1 MSLKTVKAVF
11 MASAVYDIL
20 LALIFGLFYKPVY
33 NTFQTTLPNHAGYI
47 QLIAMY
53 ILIFGIG
60 FWFVAKNPAAH
71 LGIIRLGIM
80 MKLAFIVVVFG
91 HLFFGS
97 VPNFYV
103 PFAAIDT
110 AFLVLFIMAESLVR
124 RIAQPV

>member
-20 LALIFGLFYKPVY
+20 LGLVFGLFYKAVY

>member
-11 MASAVYDIL
+11 MASAVYDIVL
-20 LALIFGLFYKPVY
+20 GLIFGLFYKPVY

-53 ILIFGIG
+53 LLIFGIG

-80 MKLAFIVVVFG
+80 MKLAFIVVVMG

-103 PFAAIDT
+103 PFAVIDA
-110 AFLVLFIMAESLVR
+110 AFLVLFVMAESFVR
-124 RIAQPV
+124 RIAQPA

>member
-11 MASAVYDIL
+11 MASAVYDIVL
-20 LALIFGLFYKPVY
+20 GLIFGLFYKPVY

-53 ILIFGIG
+53 LLIFGIG

-80 MKLAFIVVVFG
+80 MKLAFIVVVMG

-103 PFAAIDT
+103 PFAVIDA
-110 AFLVLFIMAESLVR
+110 AFLMLFVMAESFVR
-124 RIAQPV
+124 RIAQPA

>member
-11 MASAVYDIL
+11 MASAVYDIVL
-20 LALIFGLFYKPVY
+20 GLIFGLFYKPVY

-53 ILIFGIG
+53 LLIFGIG

-80 MKLAFIVVVFG
+80 MKLAFIVVVMG

-103 PFAAIDT
+103 PFAVIDA
-110 AFLVLFIMAESLVR
+110 AFLVLFVMAESLVR
-124 RIAQPV
+124 RIVQPA

>member
-11 MASAVYDIL
+11 MASAVYDIVL
-20 LALIFGLFYKPVY
+20 GLIFGLFYKPVY

-53 ILIFGIG
+53 LLIFGIG

-80 MKLAFIVVVFG
+80 MKLAFIVVVMG

-103 PFAAIDT
+103 PFAVIDA
-110 AFLVLFIMAESLVR
+110 AFLVLFVMAESLVR
-124 RIAQPV
+124 RITQPA